1 MNNFDLS
8 CDFKYSF
15 SNQEIISRN
24 LTNNNE
30 KKLFGV
36 ST

>member
-24 LTNNNE
+24 LTKNIE
-30 KKLFGV
+30 KSFGV